1 MNMKTNIAI
10 AILSL
15 TTLASGQSISATITG
30 GDSNADGKCTFEV
43 EVDGAAEVE
52 IRGDRGN
59 IRQIS
64 GQASTWRR
72 LTCNQPLPNNPGNFR
87 FKGIDGRGEQTLI
100 RDPNTSGGVAVI
112 RINDPK
118 GGSHAYT
125 GDIEWKGGTYGF
137 GGTGNWET
145 GRSTDGSW
153 NNSIRNADALRICKD
168 QVIQTR
174 NVNPNR
180 VQVSRGNTQ
189 QNGDSIV
196 NFTFRNANNVT
207 RRGFCNIS
215 SSGQILQFELER
227 NNNGNNRDNNS
238 NNDYYNNRNN
248 NGNNN
253 NGNNNNATGIFGN
266 NNSNYRTSWNQ
277 ALNSC
282 QEETA
287 RRLGIPEADIR
298 VQHGLDPGNGDYLVN
313 YQAQDRSRRIRTGY
327 CRVSAWGEIEDFR
340 QQ

>member
-10 AILSL
+10 ALL
-15 TTLASGQSISATITG
+15 GFTTFASAQSISATITG

-52 IRGDRGN
+52 IHGDRGN

-64 GQASTWRR
+64 GQAATWRR

-87 FKGIDGRGEQTLI
+87 FKGIDGRGEQTLT

-112 RINDPK
+112 LINDPK

-125 GDIEWKGGTYGF
+125 GDIEWRGGTYGF

-145 GRSTDGSW
+145 GRAPNGSW

-168 QVIQTR
+168 QVTQSR
-174 NVNPNR
+174 NVSANR
-180 VQVSRGNTQ
+180 VQVRRGDTQ

-227 NNNGNNRDNNS
+227 NNNRNNNG
-238 NNDYYNNRNN
+238 NNDYYDNR
-248 NGNNN
+248 NNN
-253 NGNNNNATGIFGN
+253 NGNNNATSIFGN
-266 NNSNYRTSWNQ
+266 NGNNRTSWNQ

-282 QEETA
+282 QAETA
-287 RRLGIPEADIR
+287 RRLGIPEANIR

-313 YQAQDRSRRIRTGY
+313 YQAQDRSNRIRTGY